1 MFNPTSDPGTDHD
14 LGAHAA
20 DASTAPGSVKRFSL
34 HAQVG
39 RARRGT
45 IELKHGSVETP
56 VFMPVGTVGA
66 VKSLTPADLH
76 SLNASIILGN
86 TYHLYLRPG
95 LEVLRT
101 FGGLHRF
108 IGWDKPILTDSG
120 GFQIFS
126 LGKLNKIREEG
137 ATFQSHLDGSRIH
150 LTPELAVEI
159 QETIASDIHMVLDEC
174 TPYPATHAEADRSM
188 QRSMRWAARCR
199 QARTKGDLCQF
210 GIVQGGVYADLRQA
224 SVRALADIGFEGYA
238 VGGLSV
244 GETKQEMA
252 GSAFFRRLGG
262 KGGIV
267 PGVTPALLSQGI
279 SSLNECMERS
289 LLRSC
294 HDLSD
299 GGAAVSLAE
308 MCIGGDVGVNANL
321 QGMDKLSP
329 MVKMFSESNSRWL
342 VEVDRNREQEFLQ
355 RMKAPA
361 VRIGTVGG
369 KMLVIEDSDVLVDVE
384 VSALRKAWSE
394 PLWKLL
400 G

>member
-1 MFNPTSDPGTDHD
+1 MFNPTSDPGPDHAP
-14 LGAHAA
+14 GSHAEG
-20 DASTAPGSVKRFSL
+20 ASTAPGSVKRFTL

-45 IELKHGSVETP
+45 LELKHGSVETP

-126 LGKLNKIREEG
+126 LGKLNKISEEG

-199 QARTKGDLCQF
+199 QARTKDDLCQF

-252 GSAFFRRLGG
+252 DMLDASTELMPTDKPRYLMGVGTPLDLIEGVAKGIDMFDCVMPTRNGRNGSLFTSLGRVNIKNQKYQFDQGPLDPACPCYTCTTFSRAYLRHLFVAGELTCMRLF
-262 KGGIV
+262 
-267 PGVTPALLSQGI
+267 TLHNLSYYI
-279 SSLNECMERS
+279 RLM
-289 LLRSC
+289 
-294 HDLSD
+294 
-299 GGAAVSLAE
+299 A
-308 MCIGGDVGVNANL
+308 
-321 QGMDKLSP
+321 
-329 MVKMFSESNSRWL
+329 
-342 VEVDRNREQEFLQ
+342 
-355 RMKAPA
+355 
-361 VRIGTVGG
+361 RIRAS
-369 KMLVIEDSDVLVDVE
+369 IEDGSFDDLLQE
-384 VSALRKAWSE
+384 QRG
-394 PLWKLL
+394 LWAQPNP
-400 G
+400 

>member
-1 MFNPTSDPGTDHD
+1 M
-14 LGAHAA
+14 
-20 DASTAPGSVKRFSL
+20 

-45 IELKHGSVETP
+45 LELKHGSVETP

-126 LGKLNKIREEG
+126 LGKLNKISEEG

-199 QARTKGDLCQF
+199 KARTKDDLCQF
-210 GIVQGGVYADLRQA
+210 GIVQGGVYPDLRQA

-252 GSAFFRRLGG
+252 DMLDASTELMPTDKPRYLMGVGTPLDLIEGVAKGIDMFDCVMPTRNGRNGSLFTSLGRVNIKNQKYQIDQGPLDPACPCYTCTTFSRAYLRHLFVAGELTCMRLF
-262 KGGIV
+262 
-267 PGVTPALLSQGI
+267 TLHNLSYYI
-279 SSLNECMERS
+279 RLM
-289 LLRSC
+289 
-294 HDLSD
+294 
-299 GGAAVSLAE
+299 A
-308 MCIGGDVGVNANL
+308 
-321 QGMDKLSP
+321 
-329 MVKMFSESNSRWL
+329 
-342 VEVDRNREQEFLQ
+342 
-355 RMKAPA
+355 
-361 VRIGTVGG
+361 RIRAS
-369 KMLVIEDSDVLVDVE
+369 IEDGSFDTLLQE
-384 VSALRKAWSE
+384 QRG
-394 PLWKLL
+394 LWAQPNP
-400 G
+400 